1 MRQRQAS
8 RCVMQAA
15 AVGALPRGGARAERA
30 ASARQKFSVHSA
42 LPPVVRNA
50 RHDRKRGAGK
60 LPSGSWGARARVRR
74 AVRAVP
80 CGLCSAVLCWLC
92 SALLCWLCSALLC
105 WAVLCSAVLCCGG
118 AHQEGRPRLHRNRSS
133 PAPAPPRHHHY

>member
-15 AVGALPRGGARAERA
+15 AVGAHPRGGARAERA

-80 CGLCSAVLCWLC
+80 CGLCSAVLRVLC
-92 SALLCWLCSALLC
+92 SALLCWLCSA
-105 WAVLCSAVLCCGG
+105 VLCCAVAGRTQRVARG
-118 AHQEGRPRLHRNRSS
+118 CIETAAHLRQ
-133 PAPAPPRHHHY
+133 RHHATTPPPLLRRRA